1 MISLWRMFMEKSRL
15 FVILVQCILRK
26 ACLPSMTVT
35 NGLQLLPV
43 PENSE
48 SSELENNLLIAC
60 KILFQKIFQLPK
72 SRIAAVK
79 EKLVNIPIL
88 ENERCS
94 ADTYSI
100 T

>member
-1 MISLWRMFMEKSRL
+1 MEKSRL

-35 NGLQLLPV
+35 NGLQLLPL

-60 KILFQKIFQLPK
+60 KNFVSKDISTSKIKDSSSKREIGQ
-72 SRIAAVK
+72 
-79 EKLVNIPIL
+79 
-88 ENERCS
+88 
-94 ADTYSI
+94 YSHS
-100 T
+100 